1 MLRIMITDGPTEQR
15 WILQGRLVAPWL
27 AEFEK
32 SWNSRNRSDVRK
44 RVVDLSEV
52 TLIDRQGEK
61 LLKTMR
67 RAGAELIA
75 CGVYLRHVVEV
86 INGECS
92 PSESPSESSLR
103 SVRRKIAPPARKHR
117 GGQA

>member
-1 MLRIMITDGPTEQR
+1 MLRIMITDGPTERR
-15 WILQGRLVAPWL
+15 WILQGRLVAPWV
-27 AEFEK
+27 AELEK
-32 SWNSRNRSDVRK
+32 SWKSRSRGDVRK

-52 TLIDRQGEK
+52 TVIDREGEK

-86 INGECS
+86 INSQCKS
-92 PSESPSESSLR
+92 
-103 SVRRKIAPPARKHR
+103 K
-117 GGQA
+117 

>member
-1 MLRIMITDGPTEQR
+1 MLRITITDGPTEQR
-15 WILQGRLVAPWL
+15 WILQGRLVAPWV

-32 SWNSRNRSDVRK
+32 SWSSRNRGDVRK
-44 RVVDLSEV
+44 HVVDLSEV

-61 LLKTMR
+61 LLKAMR

-86 INGECS
+86 INSQCKSAENS
-92 PSESPSESSLR
+92 IR
-103 SVRRKIAPPARKHR
+103 SARRKIAPPGRKRR
-117 GGQA
+117 GSQA